1 MFRNQCGNSHFHN
14 MNNNMNNNMNMNMN
28 NNKFYGG
35 NYKSGDFSKWNLI
48 KKEDNKIR
56 KIHKVKK

>member
-1 MFRNQCGNSHFHN
+1 MFQNQCGNSHFHN
-14 MNNNMNNNMNMNMN
+14 MNNNNMIHNINY

>member
-14 MNNNMNNNMNMNMN
+14 MNNMIHNINY

>member
-14 MNNNMNNNMNMNMN
+14 MNNNNMIYNINY

-35 NYKSGDFSKWNLI
+35 NYKSGDFSKCNLI